1 VMAAILAVRYL
12 WLRCVQT
19 LEQTQSQ

>member
-1 VMAAILAVRYL
+1 MAAILAVRYL